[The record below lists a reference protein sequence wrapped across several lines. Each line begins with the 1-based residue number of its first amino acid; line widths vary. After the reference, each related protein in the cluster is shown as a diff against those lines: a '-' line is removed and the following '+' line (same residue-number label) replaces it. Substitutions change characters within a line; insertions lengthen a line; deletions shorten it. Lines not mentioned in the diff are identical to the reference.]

1 MQSYQLIMSALV
13 SRSTRPGLRFPEA
26 IPTLSGGVADFI
38 QHLILYREHARDL
51 NKISEL
57 ATALEDETL
66 WGRISTIR
74 STPSSYPEFV
84 YCPQGTKQNI
94 RLSRASSM
102 VSELTPVV
110 LLMRGHLKPGDTFI
124 IEEPEAH
131 LHPAAQTQMAKTL
144 AALVRAGVRVLVTTH
159 SDWLLQEMANLVR
172 EGELRQ
178 AQGKDSEPDA
188 SAPPWLDPQEV
199 GVWLFKDSQD
209 GGGAT
214 VQEIPFDRVDG
225 LEPEDYADV
234 AETLYNDSA
243 QLQNQLE
250 AIKMQGGA

>member
-1 MQSYQLIMSALV
+1 
-13 SRSTRPGLRFPEA
+13 
-26 IPTLSGGVADFI
+26 
-38 QHLILYREHARDL
+38 
-51 NKISEL
+51 
-57 ATALEDETL
+57 
-66 WGRISTIR
+66 
-74 STPSSYPEFV
+74 
-84 YCPQGTKQNI
+84 
-94 RLSRASSM
+94 M

-110 LLMRGHLKPGDTFI
+110 LMMRGYLEPGDTLI

-178 AQGKDSEPDA
+178 AQGEDSEADA
-188 SAPPWLDPQEV
+188 SAPWLDPKEV
-199 GVWLFKDSQD
+199 GVWLFKDSED

-225 LEPEDYADV
+225 LEPQDYADV

-243 QLQNQLE
+243 KLQNQLE
-250 AIKMQGGA
+250 TIRMHGGIVNE